1 MQGVTKLNRLDG
13 RRIIVL
19 GKRNRVLNAAI
30 TAGAKYNNPSGIV
43 EIVEAERDDRE
54 EWVWESVF
62 DEAARRPNTFIAMED
77 GSVLRKRL
85 LDIRDRL
92 EAISESGGG
101 LIIAHHSNEL
111 FLRIL
116 DGQYFVLADDSLKR
130 LIELLDAQSEIRSM
144 GLDVVSQ
151 DTQQAEAQRLVQ
163 NLRANGIPTTEIS
176 DRLGLNRST
185 IYRWREKLGMV

>member
-1 MQGVTKLNRLDG
+1 MQGVTELNGLDG

-43 EIVEAERDDRE
+43 EIVEAERDNRE
-54 EWVWESVF
+54 EWIWESVF

-185 IYRWREKLGMV
+185 IYRWREKLGMA